1 MSHGAPDYLEIKFFL
16 EAARDKGTLPLDIY
30 DSVVMCAPI
39 GLSDISISNGSA
51 PVPFPDFTRGRWKTR
66 KPYFALEQS

>member
-1 MSHGAPDYLEIKFFL
+1 MFL

-30 DSVVMCAPI
+30 DSVIMSAPVA
-39 GLSDISISNGSA
+39 LSDISIAKGSA

-66 KPYFALEQS
+66 KPYFAVEQS